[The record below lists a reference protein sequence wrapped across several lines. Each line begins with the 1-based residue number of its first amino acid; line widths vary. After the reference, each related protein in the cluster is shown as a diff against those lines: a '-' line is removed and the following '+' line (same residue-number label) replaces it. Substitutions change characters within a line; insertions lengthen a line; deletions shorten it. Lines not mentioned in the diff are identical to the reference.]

1 MNDEQ
6 LSSVLDQIM
15 QGSPGCDAAA
25 ADSIS
30 DLQASSDNS
39 PASDASSERTQPRQ
53 LQVIATM
60 LRQDK
65 RSAAQ
70 PSQQQFC
77 SCSAVPAAARL
88 CMRPHETGRD
98 RLAHGLREHHAK
110 GLSLAD

>member
-39 PASDASSERTQPRQ
+39 PASDAASE
-53 LQVIATM
+53 
-60 LRQDK
+60 QDTAPT
-65 RSAAQ
+65 AANA
-70 PSQQQFC
+70 C
-77 SCSAVPAAARL
+77 SDAPAR
-88 CMRPHETGRD
+88 
-98 RLAHGLREHHAK
+98 
-110 GLSLAD
+110 